1 MSTATYMTYMPL
13 IFVGLVEFVVKP
25 PRHDEVYRT
34 ANFTN
39 LTNVYRNLYDLY
51 ATNIRGISGIR
62 G

>member
-1 MSTATYMTYMPL
+1 MPL